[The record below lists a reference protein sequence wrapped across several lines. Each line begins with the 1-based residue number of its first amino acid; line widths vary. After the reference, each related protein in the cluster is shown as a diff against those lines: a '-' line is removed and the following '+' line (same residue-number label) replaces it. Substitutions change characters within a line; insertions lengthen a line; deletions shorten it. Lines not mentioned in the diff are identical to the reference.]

1 MNDIDIPSA
10 SELKHQRW
18 AEAVKD
24 IVSDIKII
32 NMNERCMLKQ
42 ITLYEGGTYE
52 HVLTDEFIEYIVNL
66 FESKGYSV
74 TIEQVHLYGQGAL
87 LSPQN
92 KTTTKHIIISW

>member
-1 MNDIDIPSA
+1 MDIIPSA
-10 SELKHQRW
+10 SELKQQLW
-18 AEAVKD
+18 DDAIKD
-24 IVSDIKII
+24 IVSDIKEI
-32 NMNERCMLKQ
+32 NNNTRYKFKIMH
-42 ITLYEGGTYE
+42 IYEGATYE